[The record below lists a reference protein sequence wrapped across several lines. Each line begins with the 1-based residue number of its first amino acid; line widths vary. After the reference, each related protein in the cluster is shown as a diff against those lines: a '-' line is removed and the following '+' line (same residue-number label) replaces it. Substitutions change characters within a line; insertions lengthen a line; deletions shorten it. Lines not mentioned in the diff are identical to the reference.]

1 MAKAEK
7 SLIAVHFQRGGF
19 ARSGVSCLD
28 LNGTAAAADAVNVI
42 ALVAGTAII
51 KFGPIP
57 IKVLVLRAHPTRFER
72 VTFAF
77 GRECRE

>member
-1 MAKAEK
+1 MTVFCSFLWLAAASQWLQAEK
-7 SLIAVHFQRGGF
+7 SLIAVHFQRCGF

-51 KFGPIP
+51 SSG
-57 IKVLVLRAHPTRFER
+57 RFD
-72 VTFAF
+72 
-77 GRECRE
+77 